1 MTVIYVYIV
10 VAVFVGGLVAAY
22 IANTIRLRKM
32 GE

>member
-1 MTVIYVYIV
+1 MTELYENIV
-10 VAVFVGGLVAAY
+10 VAIFVGGLVAAY

>member
-1 MTVIYVYIV
+1 MTEIYENIV

-22 IANTIRLRKM
+22 IANTIGLRKM